1 MYLPIEIHKPPVR
14 KLFLADPEHTIIEV
28 DLKQADA
35 QVVACEA
42 HDESLLELFR
52 AQRTDPTIDI
62 HRENAKVAYGTN
74 NITPHMRQLSKS
86 LVHGTNY
93 AAGSAKLSKTLGL
106 TRHQVDVFQSRWFSA
121 HPKIKQWHRA
131 VASELAATRSVT
143 NVFGYRATFFG
154 RVEVLLPE
162 ALAWKPQSTVALCIN
177 RGILAASRIPN
188 LMVLLQVHDS
198 GLFQTRTTILS
209 RQLPLIEQAFQVPLP
224 YTWGEWIIPIDI
236 KTSEVSWGDCH

>member
-14 KLFLADPEHTIIEV
+14 KMFLPDPDHTIIEV

-42 HDESLLELFR
+42 HDESLLELFL

-62 HRENAKVAYGTN
+62 HRENAKVAYGTDK
-74 NITPHMRQLSKS
+74 ITPLMRQLSKS

-93 AAGSAKLSKTLGL
+93 GAGAAKLSKTLGL
-106 TRHQVDVFQSRWFSA
+106 TRHQVDVFQTRWFAAHSA
-121 HPKIKQWHRA
+121 IKKWHRS
-131 VASELAATRSVT
+131 VASELASTRSVV

-154 RVEVLLPE
+154 RVDAILPE

-188 LMVLLQVHDS
+188 LRTLLQVHDS
-198 GLFQTRTTILS
+198 GLFQTPTVLLS
-209 RQLPLIEQAFQVPLP
+209 RQLPLITDAFQVPLP
-224 YTWGEWIIPIDI
+224 YQWGNWIIPIDI